1 MNFYVLILLAGLEN
15 LDAIPITPSYIQP
28 ALRQVDGGLSR
39 SSRDLIHWNRV
50 TNKFNRYE

>member
-1 MNFYVLILLAGLEN
+1 MNFYILILLAGLEN